1 MKFIPLPSFLLLRYL
16 NHTYSYNISS
26 GNKQKQME
34 GELFYF
40 KIFKTPHKSQSST
53 PIYDPL
59 NYKRVMWR
67 IKKIWEEGSV
77 KFVHHANEQMKK
89 RGLDVSDVENIS
101 RYGRIVEHSQP
112 AELWRYKIE
121 GLSLD
126 HGKAACI
133 VELNKRLIIITVISI
148 KR

>member
-1 MKFIPLPSFLLLRYL
+1 MTDL
-16 NHTYSYNISS
+16 
-26 GNKQKQME
+26 
-34 GELFYF
+34 
-40 KIFKTPHKSQSST
+40 TPQST

-67 IKKIWEEGSV
+67 IKEIWEEGSV
-77 KFVHHANEQMKK
+77 KFVQHANQQMKK
-89 RGLDVSDVENIS
+89 RGLDVSDVENII

-112 AELWRYKIE
+112 AELWRCKIE